1 MTNWLKKRMSIHTL
15 VNLINQLFSLS
26 SSLGKSFL
34 SPIKIQKIDVLY
46 GLVRM
51 IIDSSINWTDFIFT
65 VRCTSD
71 FSINSL
77 NQQIFLVETNNPLS
91 QPTNSS
97 LSIHLYLI
105 YSIISCFF
113 FFFYIHKNLLNIY
126 CVFCW
131 HLSNYN
137 EISACQIFF
146 AFSMIKNQMYIYSI
160 SIFWQIQFLLVHY
173 QLFRPYSKR
182 VHICT
187 YMQFPYSIISE
198 VNE

>member
-91 QPTNSS
+91 QPINSS

-113 FFFYIHKNLLNIY
+113 SSSSIYIKICWIYIVFSVDIFLITMKYLHARSSLLSLWLKIKCIYIRSQSSDRYNFFSFIINCSAHIPKEFTSVHTCNFPIQ
-126 CVFCW
+126 
-131 HLSNYN
+131 LS
-137 EISACQIFF
+137 Q
-146 AFSMIKNQMYIYSI
+146 K
-160 SIFWQIQFLLVHY
+160 
-173 QLFRPYSKR
+173 
-182 VHICT
+182 
-187 YMQFPYSIISE
+187 
-198 VNE
+198 